1 MLKSQRFQ
9 LQSEIF
15 WMKKEDMVEEGQEI
29 SLGSK
34 DKPSWIVVVV
44 QQCCLL
50 SRIISMLPPFCSI
63 LLLDNARKV
72 WRKRRKKEVILTPL
86 WQKRLSPSSLPSRR
100 LSKSRGKAKKC
111 GSTSFPKSLQVDSC
125 SPNNITW
132 KPFWFCA
139 LVCHVHDWL
148 IGLFFDAS
156 KKRVFQDQKLQVS
169 WKKFYLKAMWNVKK
183 GKEGTTSIFSIS
195 PLSFSW
201 LFLWR
206 HIIELQRRCFYICE
220 SPALAS
226 SLPSSFLC

>member
-1 MLKSQRFQ
+1 MQFVSKQPNINKQKFLSTFLKNWNRVLLKSQRFQ

-132 KPFWFCA
+132 SENLFG
-139 LVCHVHDWL
+139 LVL
-148 IGLFFDAS
+148 
-156 KKRVFQDQKLQVS
+156 
-169 WKKFYLKAMWNVKK
+169 
-183 GKEGTTSIFSIS
+183 
-195 PLSFSW
+195 
-201 LFLWR
+201 
-206 HIIELQRRCFYICE
+206 
-220 SPALAS
+220 
-226 SLPSSFLC
+226 

>member
-1 MLKSQRFQ
+1 MLVNNQTITNKSFFQLLSTFLKNWNRVLLKSQRFQ

-132 KPFWFCA
+132 KRFWFCA
-139 LVCHVHDWL
+139 PVPYHVQDWL
-148 IGLFFDAS
+148 IGLLFDAFN
-156 KKRVFQDQKLQVS
+156 KRVFQD
-169 WKKFYLKAMWNVKK
+169 
-183 GKEGTTSIFSIS
+183 
-195 PLSFSW
+195 
-201 LFLWR
+201 
-206 HIIELQRRCFYICE
+206 
-220 SPALAS
+220 
-226 SLPSSFLC
+226 

>member
-1 MLKSQRFQ
+1 MLSF
-9 LQSEIF
+9 
-15 WMKKEDMVEEGQEI
+15 
-29 SLGSK
+29 
-34 DKPSWIVVVV
+34 KPYHIDVTT
-44 QQCCLL
+44 
-50 SRIISMLPPFCSI
+50 I
-63 LLLDNARKV
+63 LLDPVVGQCKKSLEK
-72 WRKRRKKEVILTPL
+72 KKKKEVILTPL

-139 LVCHVHDWL
+139 LLPYHVQDWL
-148 IGLFFDAS
+148 IGLLFDAFN
-156 KKRVFQDQKLQVS
+156 KRVFQDQKLQVS
-169 WKKFYLKAMWNVKK
+169 WKKFYLKAMWKLEK
-183 GKEGTTSIFSIS
+183 GKKKRNPQAYLVFS
-195 PLSFSW
+195 PLSFGW

-220 SPALAS
+220 SPAALAS